1 MVEDDC
7 SNQYKRDNMES
18 RMFSISVE
26 SKTKDTKYH
35 KVQISGT
42 GPEINIL

>member
-7 SNQYKRDNMES
+7 SNQYKRDHME
-18 RMFSISVE
+18 RWMFSISVK
-26 SKTKDTKYH
+26 SKRKDIKDH

-42 GPEINIL
+42 GLEINIL